1 MTASP
6 ARLVEAAGRRTKGV
20 ALIAGATI
28 AVIAAVATTST
39 GWLYLF
45 GLAVVAVCSIVIIA
59 QLAAQP
65 TSLAGRLLSWRPLA
79 FIGTISYGLYL
90 WHVPVFELIKDRY
103 PTLPFRYL
111 LILQFGGSFVAAL
124 ASYHIVEKPLL
135 TMKKHL
141 TV

>member
-1 MTASP
+1 M
-6 ARLVEAAGRRTKGV
+6 V
-20 ALIAGATI
+20 AI
-28 AVIAAVATTST
+28 
-39 GWLYLF
+39 
-45 GLAVVAVCSIVIIA
+45 CSIVIIA
-59 QLAAQP
+59 QLAAHP

-111 LILQFGGSFVAAL
+111 LILQCGGSFVAAL

-135 TMKKHL
+135 TMKKYL